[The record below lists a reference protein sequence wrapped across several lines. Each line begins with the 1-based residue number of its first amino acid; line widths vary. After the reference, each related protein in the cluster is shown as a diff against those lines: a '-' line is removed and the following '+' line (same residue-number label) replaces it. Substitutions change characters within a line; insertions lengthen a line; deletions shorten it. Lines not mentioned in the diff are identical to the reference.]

1 MYDRVIKKIFRNKKF
16 GKELTARIV
25 SSILKQDYKLIFD
38 HLVLTSEEIAFDTR
52 TVDSKADMVL
62 EDDSIIVNVEINY
75 KNGPY
80 RNAQMN
86 SYVYQLYL
94 NQIVDSDSYLKVKK
108 VIQIIIETK
117 DYFKRNEFMYNV
129 VYMEK
134 NLHIVED
141 EKIEKFR
148 INIAN
153 LVKSTYNDI
162 KRDPLKYL
170 LYFLVCNDDAR
181 LEEIYGDDD
190 FMKEVIK
197 ESKKI
202 AGTLKVPLYYPLT
215 DEEVEKLDEQYFI
228 NQGIQQG
235 KLQEKSEIVINLFKK
250 DIPIKTIAECA
261 SLTTDEVKNII
272 NENKS

>member
-25 SSILKQDYKLIFD
+25 SSILNKDYKLIFD

-202 AGTLKVPLYYPLT
+202 AGALRVPLYYPLT

>member
-1 MYDRVIKKIFRNKKF
+1 MNDKVIKKIFRNRKI
-16 GKELTARIV
+16 GKELVARIV
-25 SSILKQDYKLIFD
+25 GSVLKQDYTFIYE
-38 HLVLTSEEIAFDTR
+38 HIVLKSEEISFDTR
-52 TVDSKADMVL
+52 TIASKADMIL
-62 EDDSIIVNVEINY
+62 EDDSIIVNVEVNY

-94 NQIVDSDSYLKVKK
+94 GQIVDSDSYLKVKK

-117 DYFKRNEFMYNV
+117 DYFGRDEFMYNV

-148 INIAN
+148 INVAN
-153 LVKSTYNDI
+153 LSKSTYNDI
-162 KRDPLKYL
+162 VSDKLKYY
-170 LYFLVCNDDAR
+170 LYFIVCNDDTY

-190 FMKEVIK
+190 FMKKVIK
-197 ESKKI
+197 ESQKI
-202 AGTLKVPLYYPLT
+202 AGALNVPLYFPLT

-228 NQGIQQG
+228 NQG
-235 KLQEKSEIVINLFKK
+235 KLQEKLEIVINFFKK
-250 DIPIKTIAECA
+250 GIPIETIAECA
-261 SLTTDEVKNII
+261 SLTTDEVKKII